1 MKVDVQYYV
10 QKLKE
15 HEANRAS
22 TNERQQF
29 WKQYKEKSDEIK

>member
-15 HEANRAS
+15 HEANRTS
-22 TNERQQF
+22 TTERQKF
-29 WKQYKEKSDEIK
+29 WKEYKEKSNEVK